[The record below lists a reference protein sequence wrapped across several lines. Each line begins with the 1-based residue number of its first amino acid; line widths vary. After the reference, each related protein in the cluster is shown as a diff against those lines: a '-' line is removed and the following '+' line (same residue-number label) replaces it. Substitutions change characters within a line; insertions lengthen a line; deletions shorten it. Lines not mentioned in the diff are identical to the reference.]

1 MRIYS
6 DQYEVLTLAGGANKN
21 SYTIPARNYKT
32 ACITVVAANS
42 YNGSLSIF
50 GSQQEA
56 APDITIS
63 SSGDNQYGALQI
75 VDLRD
80 GNFIAGILSSI
91 ADGTYLYEVNVNA
104 IAHLI
109 IQAASASVG
118 DVRVFVRFYED
129 NGN

>member
-6 DQYEVLTLAGGANKN
+6 DQYEVLTLAGGQNAK

-32 ACITVVAANS
+32 ACITIVAANS
-42 YNGSLSIF
+42 YDGSISIL

-56 APDITIS
+56 APDITIP
-63 SSGDNQYGALQI
+63 SSGDNQYGALQV
-75 VDLRD
+75 VDLRS
-80 GNFIAGILSSI
+80 GNYIPGVLSSI

-109 IQAASASVG
+109 VKGAGASAG
-118 DVRVFVRFYED
+118 DARVFVRFYED